1 MLFTWKAW
9 EILFPFFL
17 LHVVVVL
24 FYCGTAIY
32 NKSLKFHGFSRMLA
46 NVKSPRCI
54 WLKGW
59 VVFFFFLQIYPL
71 FYPLHLSFMFPSL
84 FILLCWFTVNV
95 YVCQARKS
103 SRSAW
108 SGSLFCLLWLRC
120 FWPSGVKGVHVFL
133 LQYPNTLLFYNTAV
147 RWCCL
152 VFQVYV
158 ANCNCPQGCWF

>member
-1 MLFTWKAW
+1 MLFTWKAG
-9 EILFPFFL
+9 EILFLFFP

-59 VVFFFFLQIYPL
+59 VCFLQIYSL
-71 FYPLHLSFMFPSL
+71 FYLSFMFPSPYR
-84 FILLCWFTVNV
+84 LLCWFTVNV
-95 YVCQARKS
+95 YVWQARKP

-120 FWPSGVKGVHVFL
+120 FWLSGVKGVHVFL
-133 LQYPNTLLFYNTAV
+133 LQYPNTVLFYNTAV
-147 RWCCL
+147 RWCYL